1 MFAAGRDVNI
11 LLLDTEVYSN
21 TGGQTSKAT
30 PRGAVAKFSAAGKA
44 TPKKDLARL
53 AMDYEQ
59 VYVAQVAFGAKD
71 IQTLHAFLEAESY
84 PGTSLIIAYSPCIAH
99 GVDLSNNLR
108 QQDLAVR
115 SGHWPLLRFDP
126 RRAAQGQN
134 PLLLDSQ
141 KPSIP
146 YRDFAMT
153 EARFSVLG
161 RTHAEHSERLMQ
173 QSQRDVNNRY
183 RHYRLQAEQ
192 SFAKPANTQ
201 QESDRS

>member
-1 MFAAGRDVNI
+1 
-11 LLLDTEVYSN
+11 
-21 TGGQTSKAT
+21 
-30 PRGAVAKFSAAGKA
+30 
-44 TPKKDLARL
+44 
-53 AMDYEQ
+53 
-59 VYVAQVAFGAKD
+59 VAQVAFGAKD

-99 GVDLSNNLR
+99 GVDMSNDLR

-126 RRAAQGQN
+126 RRTAQGQN
-134 PLLLDSQ
+134 PLVLDSQ

-153 EARFSVLG
+153 EARFSILS
-161 RTHAEHSERLMQ
+161 RTHAERSEQLLQ
-173 QSQRDVNNRY
+173 QAQRDVNDRY

-192 SFAKPANTQ
+192 PSGRQNKNE
-201 QESDRS
+201 QE